1 MTATSRYIGLLR
13 GINVSG
19 QRSVRMED
27 LRSLFE
33 KLGYSD
39 VSSYI
44 QSGNIFFSASPKS
57 DDTSMA
63 QTIEKA
69 ITTQF
74 SFDVPVIIRSQE
86 EMKHILAENP
96 LLKEKGIQ
104 SEYLHVTFLQDG
116 PSRQKISAIS
126 TLDFN
131 PDKFVIAGREAY
143 LYCPGGYGRTKIN
156 NTFFE
161 NRLKVKTTTRNWKT
175 VIKLV
180 ELSEL

>member
-1 MTATSRYIGLLR
+1 M
-13 GINVSG
+13 
-19 QRSVRMED
+19 QD

-39 VSSYI
+39 VSTYI
-44 QSGNIFFSASPKS
+44 QSGNIFFSASHKS

-63 QTIEKA
+63 RTIEKA

-74 SFDVPVIIRSQE
+74 SFDVPVVIRSRD
-86 EMKHILAENP
+86 EMKQIVAENP

-104 SEYLHVTFLQDG
+104 TEYLHVTFLQDE
-116 PSRQKISAIS
+116 PSREKINAIAL
-126 TLDFN
+126 LDFS
-131 PDKFVIAGREAY
+131 PDKFVISGREAY
-143 LYCPGGYGRTKIN
+143 LYCPQGYGRTKIN

-175 VIKLV
+175 VVKLV